1 MCAGKYCGKYV
12 VENMPAVENMLENI
26 WWKICGQK
34 YVVENMLENI
44 WWKKC
49 GQKYV
54 VENMLENRCW
64 KYVVKNMC

>member
-1 MCAGKYCGKYV
+1 MLQICGEKYV

-34 YVVENMLENI
+34 YVVENMLEN
-44 WWKKC
+44 
-49 GQKYV
+49 
-54 VENMLENRCW
+54 RCW